1 MEGDGRQRIDP
12 AIVDV
17 SFPGDLL
24 MTDWKKLRHAQG
36 SAEDLPKI
44 LKEIKPDRKAPVWDE
59 LWERVCHQGTTYSAS
74 PAILPF
80 LLTTASGWAP
90 SERAMALSL
99 AGAIVAAKESDLA
112 GYESSV
118 EALRL
123 LAVDTLKSRDL
134 SRSDRVYVMQ
144 SVLAMEGD
152 RLWGRVL
159 DNLNHGEFSGLC
171 SACRTDLYLA
181 VGEFG
186 FFCTTEEWVGNPDA
200 RRTPILPGK
209 AEELTPPGKWLC
221 EVCVNSGDPALGEW
235 ICHLFGASTCPACGE
250 PLDVASAVA
259 EIH

>member
-1 MEGDGRQRIDP
+1 MEGDGRERIDP

-17 SFPGDLL
+17 SSTGDLL
-24 MTDWKKLRHAQG
+24 MTDWKKLRHAHG

-59 LWERVCHQGTTYSAS
+59 LWQRVCHQGTTYSAS

-99 AGAIVAAKESDLA
+99 AGAIVAAKESNLA

-118 EALRL
+118 EALHL

-134 SRSDRVYVMQ
+134 SPPDRASVMQ
-144 SVLAMEGD
+144 SVLAMERD

-159 DNLNHGEFSGLC
+159 DNLNQGEFPWLG
-171 SACRTDLYLA
+171 SAWRTA
-181 VGEFG
+181 VYMGGGEV
-186 FFCTTEEWVGNPDA
+186 WV
-200 RRTPILPGK
+200 
-209 AEELTPPGKWLC
+209 
-221 EVCVNSGDPALGEW
+221 
-235 ICHLFGASTCPACGE
+235 F
-250 PLDVASAVA
+250 
-259 EIH
+259 